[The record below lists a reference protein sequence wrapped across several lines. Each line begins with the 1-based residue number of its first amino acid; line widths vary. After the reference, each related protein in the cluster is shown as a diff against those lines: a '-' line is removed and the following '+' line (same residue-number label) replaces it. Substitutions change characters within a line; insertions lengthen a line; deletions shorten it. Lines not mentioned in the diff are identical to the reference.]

1 MMTARW
7 WKGYG
12 LVRLRG
18 GEPERFL
25 NLCRSRGIELW
36 DLQITEEGC
45 QGLMTVPGI
54 LASREL
60 QKKSGIRLRVLK
72 RFGLPFFLRKNRK
85 RKAFFAGLAVCL
97 SLLYSLSF
105 FIWDIQIEGNRK
117 YSEDTLIRYLDG
129 QGIRC
134 GMIRGRVDCEGLED
148 SLRSDFSEITW
159 VSAQVSGTR
168 LVVKIKENEALLE
181 IPVPDTEP
189 CDIVAEKDGVIT
201 DMIVRSGTPAA
212 AVGDRVTAGQV
223 LIRGMV
229 PVTDDSGA
237 VVAEHPVRA
246 DGDVTVRTT
255 QTYRREF
262 GRWKTVEAMTGR
274 VRLGL
279 FVRVGNVSFRLF
291 SPDSGKSSWKTSM
304 EERQLRLTENFFLP
318 VWWGL
323 IRSREYVSYERLY
336 TEEEKERAAAR
347 TAEEFAEN
355 LERKG
360 VQIEE
365 NNARIVETD
374 SGFLVEGSAVLREP
388 IGESRKMEVS
398 EIPAVE
404 ENDRTE

>member
-1 MMTARW
+1 
-7 WKGYG
+7 
-12 LVRLRG
+12 
-18 GEPERFL
+18 
-25 NLCRSRGIELW
+25 
-36 DLQITEEGC
+36 
-45 QGLMTVPGI
+45 
-54 LASREL
+54 
-60 QKKSGIRLRVLK
+60 
-72 RFGLPFFLRKNRK
+72 
-85 RKAFFAGLAVCL
+85 
-97 SLLYSLSF
+97 
-105 FIWDIQIEGNRK
+105 
-117 YSEDTLIRYLDG
+117 
-129 QGIRC
+129 
-134 GMIRGRVDCEGLED
+134 MIRGRVDCEGLED

-291 SPDSGKSSWKTSM
+291 SPDSGKKQLEDLHGGETAAPHGELFSCRCGGDSSAPGSTFPTSVFTRRRRKRGPRP
-304 EERQLRLTENFFLP
+304 E
-318 VWWGL
+318 
-323 IRSREYVSYERLY
+323 
-336 TEEEKERAAAR
+336 

-365 NNARIVETD
+365 NNARIIENG
-374 SGFLVEGSAVLREP
+374 SGFQIEGRAVLLEP
-388 IGESRKMEVS
+388 IGESREIQHS